1 MRTLPGDLFSCI
13 SFISLSRVFLSISY
27 LVGIM
32 FLQYVLSNIPNHF
45 ALLLNLVS
53 LCQIFCQ
60 NDWTSSLFGIF
71 SDLTLPPLKSWYTP
85 FGLLKNLQ
93 LVNFPSWFFFVFSV
107 SCKLLLTLV
116 LISQF
121 EIKSFLLSVTVL
133 LPKVLSRGFLVFS
146 KSFRFL
152 TVYNSS
158 QLSNSFP

>member
-13 SFISLSRVFLSISY
+13 SFIY
-27 LVGIM
+27 
-32 FLQYVLSNIPNHF
+32 IPNHF

-71 SDLTLPPLKSWYTP
+71 SNLILPPLKSWYTP
-85 FGLLKNLQ
+85 FGLLKNLR
-93 LVNFPSWFFFVFSV
+93 LINFLSWFFFVFSV
-107 SCKLLLTLV
+107 SCKSLLTLA

-133 LPKVLSRGFLVFS
+133 LPKVLSQGFLVFS